1 MNVGFICSRRI
12 VVIDATRPL
21 VEAARMMREHHVGAL
36 VVTQQTSEGVFV
48 KGVVTDRDLVIDVLA
63 RGLDAADVEIG
74 ALANEKLV
82 SIREQGALGEAV
94 AAMRASGVRRLLVT
108 DAEDHLVGIA
118 SFDDV
123 LGAYAEELSALAQ
136 VVRKEIERET
146 AEAAAPVAPPRP
158 ALRIP
163 PMGTAGWREPIR

>member
-1 MNVGFICSRRI
+1 MTIGSICSRRI
-12 VVIDATRPL
+12 LTIDANRSL
-21 VEAARMMREHHVGAL
+21 VEGARLMSQHHVGAL
-36 VVTQQTSEGVFV
+36 VVTELSSLGVHV

-63 RGLDAADVEIG
+63 RGLDAANVEVG

-82 SIREQGALGEAV
+82 SIREQGSLGEAV

-108 DAEDHLVGIA
+108 DAEQHLVGIA

-158 ALRIP
+158 ALHIP